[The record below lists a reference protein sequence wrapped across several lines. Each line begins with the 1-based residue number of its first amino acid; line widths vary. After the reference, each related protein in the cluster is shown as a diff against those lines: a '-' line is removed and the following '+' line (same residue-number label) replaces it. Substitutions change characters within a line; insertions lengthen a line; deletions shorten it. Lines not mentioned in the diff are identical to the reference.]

1 MDEIEAMDTSEIPS
15 LQLKIYETIPI
26 PELPVNISLP
36 LFMFIFVAY
45 MYSCILISLSGTTKR
60 KLIW

>member
-26 PELPVNISLP
+26 PELPVNISPP
-36 LFMFIFVAY
+36 LFILRFVAY
-45 MYSCILISLSGTTKR
+45 LYSCN
-60 KLIW
+60 